1 MMVCH
6 QSVLVPRTM
15 APEYNQRYK
24 LSADFEW
31 VLLSLKRAR
40 KVVNARQILSRYL
53 EEGMTT
59 TNLKPSLKE
68 RYKIM
73 NKYYGVVPTALKNI
87 WLGITYFLFIKKN
100 KGNYR
105 PVE

>member
-1 MMVCH
+1 
-6 QSVLVPRTM
+6 
-15 APEYNQRYK
+15 
-24 LSADFEW
+24 
-31 VLLSLKRAR
+31 
-40 KVVNARQILSRYL
+40 
-53 EEGMTT
+53 
-59 TNLKPSLKE
+59 LKE